1 MKMLKK
7 TASMSNNQRID
18 FINEKYKSINSS

>member
-1 MKMLKK
+1 MKMLLKK
-7 TASMSNNQRID
+7 QLHEHNQRID